1 MAAAWCDVGLQPTW
15 QEIELSSSLLA
26 LLFMA
31 ARCEDG
37 CAANVAGATR
47 VLAISSLC
55 FSWLAPRVPARP
67 TWSWS
72 RFRELLD
79 FVPHGRLSRSSQ
91 RGRRIEPL
99 GTLLPGYP
107 ASNSSQRGAGDRAI
121 GQSPRFVSH
130 GCLGTGTKPTWSE
143 TDFLTSSALLFL
155 ASSFWVVV
163 SVHDHG
169 SPFFSCRALCIPLS
183 PSATIPPSG
192 FLTPSPPPPGQFDN
206 IAPQWLPGPS
216 SLLFRVGSCAF
227 CFLFPSLFAP
237 NSQLMC

>member
-47 VLAISSLC
+47 VLAISSPC

-91 RGRRIEPL
+91 CGRRHLAFQQSPRFVF
-99 GTLLPGYP
+99 PGCP

-143 TDFLTSSALLFL
+143 TDFLRSSALLFL

-169 SPFFSCRALCIPLS
+169 SPFFSCRALCVPFS
-183 PSATIPPSG
+183 PPATIPPSG
-192 FLTPSPPPPGQFDN
+192 ILTPSPPSPGQFDN
-206 IAPQWLPGPS
+206 IAPQRLPD
-216 SLLFRVGSCAF
+216 SLL
-227 CFLFPSLFAP
+227 LFPA
-237 NSQLMC
+237 